1 MREQSDLLDHVAH
14 AAAQFVRIA
23 LRDVLALVDDPSRC
37 RLDHAVDQS
46 KRRALPAT
54 GRSDEDEDLAG
65 VDVEVKVLDRRLLDT
80 RIRLRHVLELD
91 EWLSAH

>member
-1 MREQSDLLDHVAH
+1 MREQSDLLDHVTH

-46 KRRALPAT
+46 KSGALAAT

-65 VDVEVKVLDRRLLDT
+65 VDVEVEVLDRRLLDT